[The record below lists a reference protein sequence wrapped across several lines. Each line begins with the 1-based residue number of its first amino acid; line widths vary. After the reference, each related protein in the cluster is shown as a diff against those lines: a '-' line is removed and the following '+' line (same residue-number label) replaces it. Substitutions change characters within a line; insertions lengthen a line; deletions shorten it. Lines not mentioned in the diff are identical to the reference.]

1 MTLVRNR
8 SIPALMKAAGL
19 DFARVDVE
27 HTSLTIATIAD
38 MAVLARVIDF
48 PMAVRPPKAHR
59 ESITR
64 RFDVVA

>member
-27 HTSLTIATIAD
+27 HTSLTIAD

-59 ESITR
+59 EPITR